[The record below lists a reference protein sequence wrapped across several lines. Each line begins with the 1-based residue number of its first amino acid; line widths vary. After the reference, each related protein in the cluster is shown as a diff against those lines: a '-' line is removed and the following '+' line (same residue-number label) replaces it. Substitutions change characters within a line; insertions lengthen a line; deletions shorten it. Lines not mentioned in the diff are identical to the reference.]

1 MTNSDLVS
9 NLDALPSGAPSA
21 ARVRGQTIA
30 RVARHPAAWLA
41 LVVGLSTLVRG
52 AIALGVP
59 SPWILPDEIV
69 YSELAKSIAGG
80 HRPEVRGIP
89 VFGWGEVYPTLVAP
103 AWALVDSTVDA
114 YRTTLF
120 VNGLLMSLA
129 AVPAYLLARMF
140 VSRRGAVLVA
150 VMTVLVPSMA
160 YTGVVMT
167 ENAFYPVFVLTVLL
181 VARAVE
187 RPTAGRQALVLG
199 ALVLVAFTRIQ
210 GLALAGAYVA
220 AAVLYGVAGPRT
232 ERTSYLRRFA
242 PTAALL
248 LVAGLAPA
256 AASLARGDGPFG
268 WLGARSSTFA
278 GFHASEVPEWFL
290 YLASDL
296 ILYVAVIPVAAAAVV
311 TVRGLRRGASER
323 SRLYAAVAL
332 STVVAML
339 GSVALV
345 SAALDVDGTENLNER
360 YVFYVV
366 PLLFLGLA
374 LWLEQRSALRR
385 RWAWAVVAA
394 CCVAVVA
401 LPIDRLHYNSGFQ
414 SLALIPWI
422 VVPISGLALAAA
434 TGVFVLACG
443 ALWVT
448 CSWERSGRLWLVV
461 GAWMSVVA
469 LLTVGSNTVSA
480 GDAASH
486 AFGGQSPEWVDAAVP
501 RGASVAIVWDER
513 SAPVDR
519 PGPVSFRLMVLEEFN
534 RSLGTVYRIGRPTYY
549 ETFLPTVPVRVAAD
563 GTLLRNGRPLRA
575 AFVLVPCRTPI
586 EGRVLGAGAH
596 GSVRLV
602 AVPGTI
608 RLAASGRRC
617 G

>member
-1 MTNSDLVS
+1 VS
-9 NLDALPSGAPSA
+9 NLDALPSGAPTVT
-21 ARVRGQTIA
+21 RVRGQTIA
-30 RVARHPAAWLA
+30 RAARSPAAWLV
-41 LVVGLSTLVRG
+41 LVVGLSTLVRA
-52 AIALGVP
+52 AIALGVR

-69 YSELAKSIAGG
+69 YSELAKSIASG

-103 AWALVDSTVDA
+103 AWALVESTVDA
-114 YRTTLF
+114 YRTTL
-120 VNGLLMSLA
+120 VLNGLVMSLA

-140 VSRRGAVLVA
+140 VTRRGAVLVA
-150 VMTVLVPSMA
+150 VLTVLVPSMA

-167 ENAFYPVFVLTVLL
+167 ENAFYPVFLLTVLL
-181 VARAVE
+181 IARAVQ
-187 RPTAGRQALVLG
+187 RPTAGRQVLVLG

-220 AAVLYGVAGPRT
+220 AAVLYGVTG
-232 ERTSYLRRFA
+232 ERAARSAYLRRFV
-242 PTAALL
+242 PTAVLL
-248 LVAGLAPA
+248 LVAALAPGA
-256 AASLARGDGPFG
+256 VSLARGDGAFG

-311 TVRGLRRGASER
+311 ITRGLRPGAEDK
-323 SRLYAAVAL
+323 SRLFAGVAL
-332 STVVAML
+332 STLVAML

-366 PLLFLGLA
+366 PLLFIALA
-374 LWLEQRSALRR
+374 LWLEQTAALRR
-385 RWAWAVVAA
+385 RWAWGVVAA
-394 CCVAVVA
+394 CCVAVVV

-422 VVPISGLALAAA
+422 VLPVSGPALAVA

-461 GAWMSVVA
+461 GAWMSLVA
-469 LLTVGSNTVSA
+469 LLTVGSNAVSA
-480 GDAASH
+480 SDAASH
-486 AFGGQSPEWVDAAVP
+486 AFGGQSPAWVDRAVP

-519 PGPVSFRLMVLEEFN
+519 PGPVYFRLMVLEEFN

-549 ETFLPTVPVRVAAD
+549 ETFLPTVPVRLAAD
-563 GTLLRNGRPLRA
+563 GTVLQGGRPLRA
-575 AFVLVPCRTPI
+575 AYVLVPCRTPVA
-586 EGRVLGAGAH
+586 GRVLGTGAH

-602 AVPGTI
+602 AVPGTV
-608 RLAASGRRC
+608 RLVASGRRC
-617 G
+617 SA